1 MDANSFY
8 LLFIPG
14 FTILAFLI
22 GALLATMAMSARV
35 ELPNEDEVSEGQPAH

>member
-1 MDANSFY
+1 LDANSFY

-22 GALLATMAMSARV
+22 GALLATIAMSAKV
-35 ELPNEDEVSEGQPAH
+35 ELPTEDEVSDGQPAH

>member
-1 MDANSFY
+1 LDANSFY

-22 GALLATMAMSARV
+22 GALLATIAMSAKV
-35 ELPNEDEVSEGQPAH
+35 EAPNEDEVAESQPAH

>member
-1 MDANSFY
+1 LDANSFY

-22 GALLATMAMSARV
+22 GAVLATVAMGAKV
-35 ELPNEDEVSEGQPAH
+35 ETPEVDEAAEGQPAH

>member
-14 FTILAFLI
+14 FTILAFLT
-22 GALLATMAMSARV
+22 GALLATMAMSAKV
-35 ELPNEDEVSEGQPAH
+35 ELPNEDEASDGQPAS